1 MTLTP
6 NRCRLVLI
14 TPDLEDVSELSD
26 CVENA
31 LRGGD
36 VASVIIPQRD
46 LDDHAFQSVAETL
59 VPIVQKANA
68 AALIAGD
75 TRVMGR
81 SKADGV
87 HVVGNAEDVYDAVE
101 DFAPQ
106 KIVGGGNAKDRHA
119 ALSIGDTQPDYL
131 FFGKIDGD
139 IKPDAHPKNLALGQ
153 WWAEF
158 VEIPCIV
165 AGGSHIDC
173 VEKVAETGCDF
184 IALGKAVFAKPDE
197 AALKV
202 SEINAILD
210 EKAPR
215 FEDK

>member
-14 TPDLEDVSELSD
+14 TPDLEVLSELKE

-36 VASVIIPQRD
+36 VASVIIPQRQMD
-46 LDDHAFQSVAETL
+46 EQTFQSFAETL
-59 VPIVQKANA
+59 VPIIQKADA

-81 SKADGV
+81 VKADGV
-87 HVVGNAEDVYDAVE
+87 HVVGNAEDVYDAVQ
-101 DFAPQ
+101 DFTPQ

-158 VEIPCIV
+158 VEVPCIV
-165 AGGSHIDC
+165 SGGTHLDS
-173 VEKVAETGCDF
+173 VEQVAETGCDF
-184 IALGKAVFAKPDE
+184 IALGKAVFAKPEE

-215 FEDK
+215 FEA

>member
-1 MTLTP
+1 MTITP

-14 TPDLEDVSELSD
+14 TPDLERVSELSD

-36 VASVIIPQRD
+36 VASVIIPQRQ
-46 LDDHAFQSVAETL
+46 LDEQTFQTIAETL
-59 VPIVQKANA
+59 VPIVQNAGA

-75 TRVMGR
+75 TRIMGR
-81 SKADGV
+81 AKADGV
-87 HVVGNAEDVYDAVE
+87 HIVGNADDVYEAVQ
-101 DFAPQ
+101 DFVPQ
-106 KIVGGGNAKDRHA
+106 KIVGGGNAKDRHS
-119 ALSIGDTQPDYL
+119 ALSIGDTHPDYL

-139 IKPDAHPKNLALGQ
+139 IKPEAHHKNLALGQ

-158 VEIPCIV
+158 VEIPCVV
-165 AGGSHIDC
+165 AGGNHLDS
-173 VEKVAETGCDF
+173 VEKVADIGCDF
-184 IALGKAVFAKPDE
+184 VALGKAVFSKPDE

-202 SEINAILD
+202 SEVNAILD

-215 FEDK
+215 FEG

>member
-1 MTLTP
+1 MTTTP

-14 TPDLEDVSELSD
+14 TPDLEVLSELKE

-36 VASVIIPQRD
+36 VASVIIPQRQ
-46 LDDHAFQSVAETL
+46 LDEQTFQSVAETL
-59 VPIVQKANA
+59 VPIIQKLDT

-81 SKADGV
+81 VKADGV
-87 HVVGNAEDVYDAVE
+87 HVVGNAEDVYDAVQ

-139 IKPDAHPKNLALGQ
+139 IKPEAHRKNLALGQ
-153 WWAEF
+153 WWADF
-158 VEIPCIV
+158 VEIPGIV
-165 AGGSHIDC
+165 AGGSHIDS
-173 VEKVAETGCDF
+173 VEQVAQTGCDF
-184 IALGKAVFAKPDE
+184 IALGKAVFSKPDE

-202 SEINAILD
+202 SEINAGLD

-215 FEDK
+215 FDA